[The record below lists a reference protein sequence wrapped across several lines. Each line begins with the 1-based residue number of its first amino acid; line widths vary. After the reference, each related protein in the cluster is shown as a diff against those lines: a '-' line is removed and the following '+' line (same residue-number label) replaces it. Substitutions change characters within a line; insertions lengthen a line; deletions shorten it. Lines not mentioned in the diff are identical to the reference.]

1 MAIRDVCS
9 PVNKMKR
16 PAPTSNARPLSNA
29 NPKHAHPQERGPKA
43 PASSATIDLPRAK

>member
-1 MAIRDVCS
+1 MPTEVCS

-16 PAPTSNARPLSNA
+16 SPPAPNAPSLKTA

-43 PASSATIDLPRAK
+43 PMPSVSVDLPVAK